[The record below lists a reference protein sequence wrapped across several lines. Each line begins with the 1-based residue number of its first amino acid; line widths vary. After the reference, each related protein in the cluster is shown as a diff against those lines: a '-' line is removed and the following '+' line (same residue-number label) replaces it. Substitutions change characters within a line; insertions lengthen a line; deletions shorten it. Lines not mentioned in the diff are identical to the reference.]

1 MHDFE
6 ILRRPI
12 VTEKSTLMQEAG
24 RYVFEVAPRATKHQI
39 KNAVEAAFDVS
50 VVKVNTM
57 KVRGKGKRYGP
68 RIVARPSW
76 KKALVT
82 LSPGESIIIFE
93 GV

>member
-6 ILRRPI
+6 VLRRPI